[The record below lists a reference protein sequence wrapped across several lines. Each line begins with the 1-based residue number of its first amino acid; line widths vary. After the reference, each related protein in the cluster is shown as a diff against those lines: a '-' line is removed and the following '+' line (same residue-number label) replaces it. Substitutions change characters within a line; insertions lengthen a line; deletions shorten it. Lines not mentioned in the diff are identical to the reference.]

1 MKVERTDEGFRAVD
15 AAKSS
20 LTVGVADWADG
31 GGAPSLAAAH
41 DALDDDAL
49 RPPETTVS
57 GTTTEL
63 GFPPYR
69 ATVRSV
75 TSGERFD
82 LSGGTR
88 SLRLPPDEY
97 LVRVQGN
104 VAVQVRFDGEGTLS
118 IPEYERLVLS
128 FPAPTPVEVGFV
140 ARVPEAVE
148 TVTVPR
154 TPHGVATALSTLGAG
169 NRTGT
174 PDRTFPTMRGP
185 SPRIAF
191 GATDVPAEVSDRAG
205 RTGIEIAVPPEL
217 RYLFVV
223 APLATYLDAD
233 VTLVDSGPP
242 VLRADGESW
251 TLPRFPAFPRRVA
264 DLLRRVFLLDCL
276 AREAG
281 PYGQSCD
288 QTVLLPEVGL
298 DAETVYPL
306 PLAERVSAYLSAP
319 FERVSD
325 RLPDWHLSMYVKPTF
340 DHVGTLPHLVSDL
353 PYVFLPDATDLGSDE
368 WLDRSLSDFYRGPGE
383 RAGPGDV
390 ASIDLVRPS
399 LGPGRTHGWLADGVP
414 IDVYKATTEAY
425 ANRSAF
431 YDAADE
437 PLSVI
442 AVLNDSRMREEHDNA
457 AARYRERAEE
467 LNIDMEVREDLSVDE
482 LASVFESR
490 HDLVHYIGHC
500 ETDGLRCTDG
510 ALSASSVSE
519 SNVQTFFLNACGS
532 YYEGMELVRKGSVA
546 GGVTFNEVLDS
557 HAATVGTT
565 FARLMIRGYCIERS
579 LDKAR
584 RRIMTGKDY
593 AVVGDGTHVLTQSS
607 ALVPADI
614 ELERLGDEE
623 FRVTYRIDGPR
634 FPGATHHCFLREDD
648 GVSLLR
654 TTEEYVVDC
663 AELGE
668 FLSYCEEPIVYE
680 GDLRWVEEI
689 EELIG

>member
-1 MKVERTDEGFRAVD
+1 MRVETTDEGFRAVD

-20 LTVGVADWADG
+20 ITVTVDDWTDDD
-31 GGAPSLAAAH
+31 APSLAAAH
-41 DALDDDAL
+41 ELLGEDAPQ
-49 RPPETTVS
+49 PPETTVS
-57 GTTTEL
+57 GATSEL

-69 ATVRSV
+69 PTVRSV

-82 LSGGTR
+82 LGGGTD
-88 SLRLPPDEY
+88 SLRLPADDY

-104 VAVQVRFDGEGTLS
+104 PAVQVSFRGEATLAVQ
-118 IPEYERLVLS
+118 EYERLVLS
-128 FPAPTPVEVGFV
+128 FPAATAVEVGFV
-140 ARVPEAVE
+140 PRVAEAVE

-185 SPRIAF
+185 SPRVEF
-191 GATDVPAEVSDRAG
+191 GAMDVPAEVCDRAG

-233 VTLVDSGPP
+233 VTLADSGPP
-242 VLRADGESW
+242 TLYADGESW
-251 TLPRFPAFPRRVA
+251 SLPRFPAFPRRAA
-264 DLLRRVFLLDCL
+264 DLLRRVFFLDCL
-276 AREAG
+276 ARAAG
-281 PYGQSCD
+281 PYGRETD
-288 QTVLLPEVGL
+288 QTPLLAEVGL
-298 DAETVYPL
+298 DAEEVYPL
-306 PLAERVSAYLSAP
+306 PLAERVTAYLSAP
-319 FERVSD
+319 FERVSE

-340 DHVGTLPHLVSDL
+340 DHVAALPHLVSDL
-353 PYVFLPDATDLGSDE
+353 PYVFLPDANDLKSDE
-368 WLDRSLSDFYRGPGE
+368 WLDRSLSDFYRGGPG
-383 RAGPGDV
+383 RAGHGDV

-414 IDVYKATTEAY
+414 IDVFKATTAAY
-425 ANRSAF
+425 GNRSAF
-431 YDAADE
+431 YDAAAE
-437 PLSVI
+437 PLSVL

-467 LNIDMEVREDLSVDE
+467 LNIDMEVREDLTVDE

-490 HDLVHYIGHC
+490 HDLVHFIGHC
-500 ETDGLRCTDG
+500 ETDGLQCPDG
-510 ALSASSVSE
+510 ALSASSIDE

-607 ALVPADI
+607 SLVPADI
-614 ELERLGDEE
+614 ELERLDDDE
-623 FRVTYRIDGPR
+623 FRVTYRVDGPR
-634 FPGATHHCFLREDD
+634 LPGAVHHCFLREDD

-689 EELIG
+689 EELVG